1 MSKFRKTGLSDDTPR
16 FLPIENGEVKET
28 RIIEKILP
36 SGKTRIVTQ
45 VVVPAQSPD
54 VDADEKQ
61 ANLEISDIEETLH
74 EKNRKHPNPYKTVKV
89 DIDESSLSESTQS
102 YNDAL

>member
-1 MSKFRKTGLSDDTPR
+1 M
-16 FLPIENGEVKET
+16 KET

-45 VVVPAQSPD
+45 VIVPAASPD
-54 VDADEKQ
+54 VDVDENQ

-89 DIDESSLSESTQS
+89 DIDESSLSESIMS
-102 YNDAL
+102 NNDAL

>member
-1 MSKFRKTGLSDDTPR
+1 M
-16 FLPIENGEVKET
+16 KET

-45 VVVPAQSPD
+45 VVVPTASPD
-54 VDADEKQ
+54 VDTDDQ
-61 ANLEISDIEETLH
+61 ANLEISEVEETLH
-74 EKNRKHPNPYKTVKV
+74 QKYRKHPNPYKTVKV
-89 DIDESSLSESTQS
+89 DIVESSSLSESTMS

>member
-1 MSKFRKTGLSDDTPR
+1 M
-16 FLPIENGEVKET
+16 KET

-45 VVVPAQSPD
+45 VVVPARSPNL
-54 VDADEKQ
+54 DADENQ

-74 EKNRKHPNPYKTVKV
+74 GKNRKHPNPYKTVKV
-89 DIDESSLSESTQS
+89 DIEDSPSLSESITS
-102 YNDAL
+102 YNDVL